1 MTNYILIFSDHRGNE
16 RFFLR
21 RLGTA
26 ADVQRWLGSCGIW
39 VGDSMPW
46 ASLKWED
53 ML

>member
-1 MTNYILIFSDHRGNE
+1 VTNYILIFSDNKGNE

-21 RLGTA
+21 RPGTA
-26 ADVQRWLGSCGIW
+26 ADVQRWLGSSDIW